1 MKKIILCA
9 ACALFLF
16 PAIAQAATPKVTEV
30 TSRSGIKAWLV
41 EDHTLPLISLRFAFR
56 GGVEFDPAD
65 KQGLAVLATSLLTQG
80 AGPYDDKAFQDRLSS
95 RSIQM
100 EIGASRDEISGE
112 VKTLTREKK
121 EAFRLLALAL
131 TRPRFDQEAFD
142 RAVRQQLTAQK
153 MQKAKADWQGR
164 YALYRAV
171 FGEHPYGYRSLGT
184 PQSVAQITREE
195 AKAFIHDHMAK
206 DRLMVAVV
214 GAITPKEVSDAL
226 DSTFGGLPAQGAV
239 DTLAPVVWPKETASI
254 LVKREG
260 TQTDIHFALPMLRR
274 DDPDWYAAEIANYIL
289 GGGGFISRLMKQVRA
304 QEGLTYG
311 ISTGLAPMDK
321 GSMLAGSLSADN
333 DKAGKAWAMV
343 RDVWQGF
350 YDGGVSEAEVQAAKD
365 YLTGALPLSLTS
377 TDALASVLLAMQQ
390 EKLGKD
396 YLDTRKASLEAVT
409 LADVQRVIVA
419 WFDPAQLSVSFVG
432 EPEAVSITETHN
444 MILE

>member
-1 MKKIILCA
+1 
-9 ACALFLF
+9 
-16 PAIAQAATPKVTEV
+16 
-30 TSRSGIKAWLV
+30 
-41 EDHTLPLISLRFAFR
+41 
-56 GGVEFDPAD
+56 
-65 KQGLAVLATSLLTQG
+65 
-80 AGPYDDKAFQDRLSS
+80 
-95 RSIQM
+95 
-100 EIGASRDEISGE
+100 
-112 VKTLTREKK
+112 
-121 EAFRLLALAL
+121 
-131 TRPRFDQEAFD
+131 
-142 RAVRQQLTAQK
+142 
-153 MQKAKADWQGR
+153 
-164 YALYRAV
+164 
-171 FGEHPYGYRSLGT
+171 
-184 PQSVAQITREE
+184 
-195 AKAFIHDHMAK
+195 
-206 DRLMVAVV
+206 
-214 GAITPKEVSDAL
+214 
-226 DSTFGGLPAQGAV
+226 
-239 DTLAPVVWPKETASI
+239 
-254 LVKREG
+254 
-260 TQTDIHFALPMLRR
+260 
-274 DDPDWYAAEIANYIL
+274 
-289 GGGGFISRLMKQVRA
+289 MKQVRA